1 MLFSLNVSS
10 LNAGKIARFY
20 RRPPAHYNN
29 RMTTSNTPQ
38 DRLKRAAAR
47 AAIDHLL
54 PGEVVGVGS
63 GSTVNFFIEELGARR
78 NQFPTAVSS
87 SSGSSE
93 RLRAQGINV
102 LDLNEVIAAGRRIPV
117 YVDGADEINASL
129 QMVKGG
135 GGALTREKI
144 VAAASERFVCIV
156 DRSKWVDCLG
166 RFPLP
171 VEVIPMAVELVCARL
186 RLIGGVP
193 TVREGKVTDNGNL
206 ILDVAG
212 LSITQP
218 DLLEAEINQWAGVVT
233 VGLFARQ
240 PASVALV
247 ATPEGVEE
255 RRAAGAAP
263 ATR

>member
-1 MLFSLNVSS
+1 
-10 LNAGKIARFY
+10 
-20 RRPPAHYNN
+20 
-29 RMTTSNTPQ
+29 MTTSTTPQ
-38 DRLKRAAAR
+38 DRLKQAAAR
-47 AAIDHLL
+47 AAIDHLV

-78 NQFPTAVSS
+78 GLFPTAVSS
-87 SSGSSE
+87 SSVSTE

-102 LDLNEVIAAGRRIPV
+102 LDLNEVIASGRRIPV

-144 VAAASERFVCIV
+144 VAAASERFVWIV
-156 DRSKWVDCLG
+156 DRSKWVDRLG

-171 VEVIPMAVELVCARL
+171 VEVIPLAAELVCVRL
-186 RLIGGVP
+186 RQIGGVP
-193 TVREGKVTDNGNL
+193 TVREGRVTDNGNL

-212 LSITQP
+212 LSITHP
-218 DLLEAEINQWAGVVT
+218 DSLEAKINQWAGVVT

-247 ATPEGVEE
+247 ATPDGVEE
-255 RRAAGAAP
+255 RRAIDAAP
-263 ATR
+263 STR